1 MYVLILTYHG
11 IGNTTEDRR
20 ANSVEAGTH
29 EKHQANDEGREV
41 ELKTYRKNLE
51 ERGM

>member
-20 ANSVEAGTH
+20 ADSVEAGTN
-29 EKHQANDEGREV
+29 EKHQANNKGREV
-41 ELKTYRKNLE
+41 ELQQKIARH
-51 ERGM
+51 